1 MIGIRYDKKNFNTTL
16 RNTVEYSLGFLDGAK
31 MGTIIFNTRLAQI
44 TEEALKQYID
54 IKAKA
59 NPESLH
65 HVYEWN
71 QTGSPS
77 ARLFDLRY
85 TVSKIGLSVNSTF
98 RQSRSVN
105 QDMTTPFYDKARIME
120 NGIPVTIR
128 PTKSQVL
135 KFNGPNGEIFTRR
148 PVKIENPGGEDVY
161 KGFESVFDE
170 FMLRYFKQS
179 FLRSSG
185 LFDYIQKPTLFKKNI
200 KAGSKIGRSKG
211 IDTGFKWITNATIGV
226 E

>member
-1 MIGIRYDKKNFNTTL
+1 MIVNANTTSFTKQM
-16 RNTVEYSLGFLDGAK
+16 NNIINYSFGFIEGVDRGKKIFLDNLGK
-31 MGTIIFNTRLAQI
+31 GLIMSLA
-44 TEEALKQYID
+44 QYID
-54 IKAKA
+54 VQAKA
-59 NPESLH
+59 NPKALH

-85 TVSKIGLSVNSTF
+85 TVSKIGLSINSTF
-98 RQSRSVN
+98 RQSRSVSE
-105 QDMTTPFYDKARIME
+105 DMTTPFYDKARIME

-128 PTKSQVL
+128 PTKSQAL
-135 KFNGPNGEIFTRR
+135 KFNGPNGEVFTRR
-148 PVKIENPGGEDVY
+148 PIKIENPGGDDAY

-179 FLRSSG
+179 FLRASG
-185 LFDYIQKPTLFKKNI
+185 LFNYIQKPTLFKKNL